1 MTNKLTVFNEQE
13 VLGRQFRMYGNAEN
27 PLFLAKDVAEW
38 IGYDKSSINKMLN
51 KVEDDEKVR
60 SIVPTLGGN
69 QESWLLTEDGLYEVL
84 MQSRKPIAK
93 KFKREVKQILKSI
106 RKHGIYATG
115 ETIDNILSNPKVTI
129 KLIKKLKSEQ
139 AARQLAEKELLKVTA
154 IYEPMIDTFKHL
166 VSNGE
171 DKSVYEVAHL
181 ACDKEKGIDIG
192 GKRLYQ
198 KLRDWGFVQKNS
210 TEPTQLGLDRNIFK
224 VKIEFVK
231 NTGRNERVTEV
242 TPKGEIYII
251 NRLIRERK
259 QELEKNIM

>member
-1 MTNKLTVFNEQE
+1 MANQLTIINEQE
-13 VLGRQFRMYGNAEN
+13 IFGKQFRIFGDTEN
-27 PLFLAKDVAEW
+27 PLFLAKDVADW
-38 IGYDKSSINKMLN
+38 IEHSAVHMMLK
-51 KVEDDEKVR
+51 KVDDDEKVR
-60 SIVPTLGGN
+60 NIVSTLGGN
-69 QESWLLTEDGLYEVL
+69 QEAWFLTEDGLYEVL

-115 ETIDNILSNPKVTI
+115 ETIDNILGNPKVTI
-129 KLIKKLKSEQ
+129 KLIEKLKAEQ
-139 AARQLAEKELLKVTA
+139 AARKLAEKELLKVTA

-231 NTGRNERVTEV
+231 NTGRNERVTKV
-242 TPKGEIYII
+242 TTKGEIYII
-251 NRLIRERK
+251 NRLIREHK
-259 QELEKNIM
+259 QLERNIM